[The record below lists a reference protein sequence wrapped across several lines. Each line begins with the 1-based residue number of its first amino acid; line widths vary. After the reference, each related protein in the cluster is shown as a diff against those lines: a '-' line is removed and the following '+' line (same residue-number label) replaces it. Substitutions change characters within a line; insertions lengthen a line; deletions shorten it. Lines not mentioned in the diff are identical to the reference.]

1 MNSSTNRLVAG
12 LNRVGPIPSGLVVIT
27 WTLLL
32 VKLIPVP
39 VADYGMF
46 LSVAE
51 RLRAGDTLYVEVFE
65 NKDPLFHYTL
75 AASTYLGS
83 FGPWILQVGWVFL
96 AGLAA
101 FKLAGELGLRVRS
114 AFLAGFALTPLIF
127 TGVSFF
133 AGSSHVP
140 AVTIVMWILVTA
152 MRGYAVSTGILIA
165 LLAFFK
171 LVMLPLG
178 VIVLVAAA
186 WYRRSW
192 RWALRSAV
200 AGVAVGAFITGVMAV
215 RGELLAYLQS
225 LVSNVEYSQAA
236 GGGGGTLAAIQDHLT
251 RVLNSGNLVA
261 LWTSLALLLLGVAFI
276 RRSATS
282 ERPADKQR
290 WLTVV
295 SLVSLTYALLAIALT
310 GLWGHHGLILKPVA
324 VVALLLFMSSA
335 PAVVRTAQTIALP
348 GLLATT
354 YLLAGLPAPAA
365 YLDPLLFARA
375 NVNLQFVTPTET
387 RLILDSGEPT
397 TYARVGDGDDRGH
410 AMGLRDWKLA
420 CPRFGQSIWESE
432 AILQLTMDCLP
443 GANVILITDDVQ
455 RTDAYP
461 VWNKFLDQLDALVET
476 EYECASGD
484 GGRVCR
490 RPGI

>member
-1 MNSSTNRLVAG
+1 MNSATNRLVAD
-12 LNRVGPIPSGLVVIT
+12 LNRVGPIPTGLVVIT
-27 WTLLL
+27 WTLLFA
-32 VKLIPVP
+32 KLIPVP

-65 NKDPLFHYTL
+65 NKDPLFHYSL

-83 FGPWILQVGWVFL
+83 FGPWILQIAWVFL

-101 FKLAGELGLRVRS
+101 FKVARELGMSVRS
-114 AFLAGFALTPLIF
+114 AFLAGFAFTPLIV

-133 AGSSHVP
+133 AGSSHMP
-140 AVTIVMWILVTA
+140 AVAIVLWILVSA
-152 MRGYAVSTGILIA
+152 MRGYAVSTGILIG

-178 VIVLVAAA
+178 VIALVGAA

-192 RWALRSAV
+192 SWGLRSAI
-200 AGVAVGAFITGVMAV
+200 AGVATGAFIAGVMAI
-215 RGELLAYLQS
+215 RGELLAYLES

-261 LWTSLALLLLGVAFI
+261 LWASVALLLLAVAFA
-276 RRSATS
+276 RKSAAG
-282 ERPADKQR
+282 EAPADKQR
-290 WLTVV
+290 WLSAV
-295 SLVSLTYALLAIALT
+295 SLVFLAYALVAIALT

-335 PAVVRTAQTIALP
+335 PAVVRTAQAIALP
-348 GLLATT
+348 GLLAIT
-354 YLLAGLPAPAA
+354 YLLAGLPAAAA
-365 YLDPLLFARA
+365 YLDTLLFARA

-432 AILQLTMDCLP
+432 AILQSTMDCLP
-443 GANVILITDDVQ
+443 GANIILITDDVQ

-461 VWNKFLDQLDALVET
+461 VWNNFLDQLDALIEA
-476 EYECASGD
+476 EYGCASGD

-490 RPGI
+490 RPGT

>member
-1 MNSSTNRLVAG
+1 MKRIATRVSTE
-12 LNRVGPIPSGLVVIT
+12 LNRIGPIPTGLVVVT
-27 WTLLL
+27 WILLL
-32 VKLIPVP
+32 AKLIPVP

-51 RLRAGDTLYVEVFE
+51 RLRAGDALYVEVFE
-65 NKDPLFHYTL
+65 NKDPLFHYSL
-75 AASTYLGS
+75 ATFTYFGS
-83 FGPWILQVGWVFL
+83 FGPWILQVTWVFL
-96 AGLAA
+96 AALAA
-101 FKLAGELGLRVRS
+101 FKLAGELGLPVRS
-114 AFLAGFALTPLIF
+114 AFLAGFAFTPLIV

-133 AGSSHVP
+133 AGSSHLP
-140 AVTIVMWILVTA
+140 AVTIVLWALLSAT
-152 MRGYAVSTGILIA
+152 RGYAVSTGILIGF
-165 LLAFFK
+165 LAFFK

-178 VIVLVAAA
+178 LIALIGAA

-192 RWALRSAV
+192 SWGLRAAI
-200 AGVAVGAFITGVMAV
+200 AGVATGAFTAGVMAV

-261 LWTSLALLLLGVAFI
+261 LWTSVTLLLLVLAFTKNS
-276 RRSATS
+276 SAS
-282 ERPADKQR
+282 EAPADKQR
-290 WLTVV
+290 WLAAV
-295 SLVSLTYALLAIALT
+295 SLASLAYALVAIALT
-310 GLWGHHGLILKPVA
+310 GLWGHHGQILKPVA

-335 PAVVRTAQTIALP
+335 PSVVRTAQTIALP
-348 GLLATT
+348 GILAIT

-420 CPRFGQSIWESE
+420 CPRFGQSIWESD
-432 AILQLTMDCLP
+432 AILQSTMDCLP

-461 VWNKFLDQLDALVET
+461 VWNNFLDQLDALIEA
-476 EYECASGD
+476 EYDCASGD

-490 RPGI
+490 RPGT